1 MGTPPVAVKCS
12 RTGTPTAP
20 MACWHGNA
28 DLRSAQRP
36 AGPRRPRPQPSGW
49 LPSRRVPIKGRMV
62 RDSGAPVS
70 PTGIARER
78 ETCADDTAPCQREC
92 RPLRPRP
99 TRPSRNSSPPPI
111 RPKPLQISSIHPS
124 ADTKSPRKNGTFS
137 KPIDTA
143 LVERSR
149 DEALFAGAGGGSQGI
164 FSCHCVSRYATTDA
178 ITPAMTPI
186 PKLPA
191 SSSRRCDFLTR
202 PAHTT
207 SPGS

>member
-1 MGTPPVAVKCS
+1 MQPRGDPDSPDGALARERQTSGRHSGPQGRGGRDPNRRDGSLLGACPS
-12 RTGTPTAP
+12 RTGWRATAERRSLRPASRGSAKPAP
-20 MACWHGNA
+20 MT
-28 DLRSAQRP
+28 LRHANGSAAPSVR
-36 AGPRRPRPQPSGW
+36 ARRAHPGTH
-49 LPSRRVPIKGRMV
+49 
-62 RDSGAPVS
+62 A
-70 PTGIARER
+70 
-78 ETCADDTAPCQREC
+78 
-92 RPLRPRP
+92 
-99 TRPSRNSSPPPI
+99 PPPI
-111 RPKPLQISSIHPS
+111 RPKPLQIPSIHPS
-124 ADTKSPRKNGTFS
+124 ADTKSPRKSGTFS

-149 DEALFAGAGGGSQGI
+149 DEALFAGAGGGSHGI